1 MSVSEPLPQPADT
14 VSLRPSAELRDRAAS
29 QRPRSERTRRRLLEA
44 GRELFG
50 GSGPREVT
58 SHAIAARAGY
68 AAGTFYLHFR
78 DKLSLFRELAEEAAS
93 ELERRLERAA
103 DRESAPP
110 AVMRAQAE
118 ALAGFAQEH
127 RDLLRIVFHPGSE
140 AADVGAGILER
151 LALGVSTRRREAL
164 DSGLACDCLHPEV
177 LAQAVVGLWAHV
189 LAWWSEDPMRV
200 SREDLVRTLT
210 HFQLHGDGLES
221 GACCSLSPEEDSP

>member
-1 MSVSEPLPQPADT
+1 
-14 VSLRPSAELRDRAAS
+14 
-29 QRPRSERTRRRLLEA
+29 
-44 GRELFG
+44 
-50 GSGPREVT
+50 VT

-68 AAGTFYLHFR
+68 AAGTFYLHFK

-189 LAWWSEDPMRV
+189 LAWWAEDP
-200 SREDLVRTLT
+200 SRASRDALVRTLT
-210 HFQLHGDGLES
+210 HFQLHGNRSAASDLCGFTGPSTRPASSDGTPSRRPQENTRH
-221 GACCSLSPEEDSP
+221 D